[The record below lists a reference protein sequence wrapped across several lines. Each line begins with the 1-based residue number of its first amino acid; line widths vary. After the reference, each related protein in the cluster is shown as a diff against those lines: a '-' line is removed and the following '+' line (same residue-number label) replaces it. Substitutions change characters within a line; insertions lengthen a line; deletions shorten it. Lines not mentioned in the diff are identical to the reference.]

1 MPNKAPSVEKVN
13 IRRLWPRT
21 LVWTRRQEGW
31 PSRSEALGPASN
43 DARRFLDP
51 AINIHA
57 VVFRRML
64 RGSAQAWSRLPW
76 PQHADPHQ
84 SIHRAESANPP
95 LPMVRRYSDFGSSR
109 PHREAW
115 PRGRSAQNPKP
126 DASQAPT
133 RGSKHEVTGGY
144 PSGALP
150 PPKSPPVPFAGIP
163 IPDVLTFCGHQGP
176 TTISHYKRG

>member
-1 MPNKAPSVEKVN
+1 MSAATNLMPNKAPSVEKVN

-57 VVFRRML
+57 VVLRRML

-76 PQHADPHQ
+76 PQHTLIPTNR
-84 SIHRAESANPP
+84 SI
-95 LPMVRRYSDFGSSR
+95 
-109 PHREAW
+109 
-115 PRGRSAQNPKP
+115 GRSRR
-126 DASQAPT
+126 T
-133 RGSKHEVTGGY
+133 RRCRWSAATVTLAAAARTG
-144 PSGALP
+144 
-150 PPKSPPVPFAGIP
+150 
-163 IPDVLTFCGHQGP
+163 
-176 TTISHYKRG
+176 KRGPEDGQPKTPNRTRHRRPPAEASTR